1 MVILPLR
8 VNSQNISRHSQ
19 LFDCI
24 RHFLISLHQLYFFIV
39 IFRSS
44 RVPLFRKTTLQ
55 LDTVFPNE
63 TNGLKLLLL
72 KVLSHRALNPSRH
85 DRRNWNGKCRPV
97 HGPIVLTLMHLI
109 VCTLMNLVQQH
120 SVDLIQLSVITRTC
134 TCHCCRWPVP
144 FIDDASQLR
153 PLFSRLICPCFCPF
167 RLFEFWHFT
176 LPLEISITLSLTLSL
191 SLCEHSLTHPHP
203 HIRWPNFS
211 TVFPLPPTI
220 ISPTCLS
227 KPSLPPLCL
236 SDIHLFALFLP
247 PSNRPPLHLHLL
259 QRRFIPILGRIRF
272 ALSNLFHDPIRPRPH
287 FTLQSTIPRNR
298 PISVV
303 SSHIP
308 PPPFLPELCHHLP
321 PLLI

>member
-85 DRRNWNGKCRPV
+85 DRRNWSGKCRPV
-97 HGPIVLTLMHLI
+97 HGPIILTLMHLI

-120 SVDLIQLSVITRTC
+120 SVDLIQLTIITLSC
-134 TCHCCRWPVP
+134 TCDGCRWPVP
-144 FIDDASQLR
+144 SMDDGSQLFL
-153 PLFSRLICPCFCPF
+153 LFSLLICPCSCPSRF
-167 RLFEFWHFT
+167 LWLFA
-176 LPLEISITLSLTLSL
+176 LPLKISITLSLTLSL
-191 SLCEHSLTHPHP
+191 SLC
-203 HIRWPNFS
+203 
-211 TVFPLPPTI
+211 
-220 ISPTCLS
+220 
-227 KPSLPPLCL
+227 
-236 SDIHLFALFLP
+236 
-247 PSNRPPLHLHLL
+247 
-259 QRRFIPILGRIRF
+259 
-272 ALSNLFHDPIRPRPH
+272 
-287 FTLQSTIPRNR
+287 
-298 PISVV
+298 
-303 SSHIP
+303 
-308 PPPFLPELCHHLP
+308 
-321 PLLI
+321 